1 MTETKRET
9 GNKKHS
15 LELIGR
21 ETVCING
28 VSEVISFD
36 EACIVL
42 STVCGIL
49 SIDGA
54 SLKIN
59 SLDTDNGCVSISGT
73 VNAMIYPEGN
83 LRGGIFRKRQK

>member
-1 MTETKRET
+1 MTETKREA
-9 GNKKHS
+9 GSKKHS

-21 ETVCING
+21 EAVSVNG
-28 VSEVISFD
+28 VHEVISFD

-49 SIDGA
+49 SIDGSA
-54 SLKIN
+54 LKIN

-83 LRGGIFRKRQK
+83 LKGGIFRKRQK